1 MVDVSTSGR
10 AQPKTR
16 TINVEANLLS
26 ERLIERS
33 RLLDALSRK
42 AFWGI
47 GILVFALM
55 VLPTAYRVQYRLG
68 KRAAVLAVEANTL
81 QRNLANK
88 QAIVESSK
96 PAVEDSRMI
105 SDTRIFSA
113 NLLDQ
118 MLAVMNAS
126 DSDMVFSSI
135 KVEVLGGEMKLSGR
149 ADAKSYRVARDFVT
163 RIAKAEGTKTAVL
176 KQWRIN
182 EEFGPN
188 GVAFEVDRTAGVGK

>member
-1 MVDVSTSGR
+1 MVDVSTPGR

-26 ERLIERS
+26 ERLIERT
-33 RLLDALSRK
+33 RLLDAMSRK
-42 AFWGI
+42 AFWGV

-55 VLPTAYRVQYRLG
+55 VLPTAYRMQRDLG
-68 KRAAVLAVEANTL
+68 KRAAALAIEAGTL

-105 SDTRIFSA
+105 SDTRTFSS
-113 NLLDQ
+113 NLLEQ
-118 MLAVMNAS
+118 TLTVLNAS

-135 KVEVLGGEMKLSGR
+135 KIEVLGGDMKLSGR

-163 RIAKAEGTKTAVL
+163 RLANAKGTKSAVL
-176 KQWRIN
+176 KQWRLN

-188 GVAFEVDRTAGVGK
+188 GVAFEVDRVAGVGR

>member
-1 MVDVSTSGR
+1 MVDVSTPGR

-26 ERLIERS
+26 ERLIERT
-33 RLLDALSRK
+33 RLLDAMSRK
-42 AFWGI
+42 AFWGV

-55 VLPTAYRVQYRLG
+55 VLPTAYRMQRDLG
-68 KRAAVLAVEANTL
+68 NRAAALAIEAGTL

-105 SDTRIFSA
+105 SDTRTFSS
-113 NLLDQ
+113 NLLEQ
-118 MLAVMNAS
+118 TLTVLNAS

-135 KVEVLGGEMKLSGR
+135 KIEVLGGDMKLSGR

-163 RIAKAEGTKTAVL
+163 RLANAKGTKSAVL
-176 KQWRIN
+176 KQWRLN

-188 GVAFEVDRTAGVGK
+188 GVAFEVDRVAGVGR

>member
-1 MVDVSTSGR
+1 MVDVSTPGR

-26 ERLIERS
+26 ERLIERT
-33 RLLDALSRK
+33 RLLDAMSRK
-42 AFWGI
+42 AFWGV

-55 VLPTAYRVQYRLG
+55 VLPTAYRMQRDLG
-68 KRAAVLAVEANTL
+68 KRAAALAIEAGTL

-105 SDTRIFSA
+105 SDTRSFSS
-113 NLLDQ
+113 NLLEQ
-118 MLAVMNAS
+118 TLTVLNAS

-135 KVEVLGGEMKLSGR
+135 KIEVLGGDMKLSGR

-163 RIAKAEGTKTAVL
+163 RLANAKGTKSAVL
-176 KQWRIN
+176 KQWRLN

-188 GVAFEVDRTAGVGK
+188 GVAFEVDRVAGVGR